1 MTKDEFARVADLLRH
16 FEREGPDN
24 PQQGERLIAEV
35 FRVCGQ
41 DVVESGFVESDDG
54 IDCYYRTTIAGKPQT
69 VGVEVKA
76 GRQLVDASAVMRALN
91 LHTIGRFDRM
101 MIVSRSGFTSE
112 AQAQA
117 ESLGV
122 GKLDLLDPVS
132 LRNWIASENVSP
144 PVQLSRTDLILTTAM
159 RELALVIAEHPEEL
173 WNVEW
178 RELEK
183 ILREAF
189 DGIGYESKLT
199 RPAKDGGFD
208 LELTA
213 WDNGKKQTYLVE
225 VKHWTTDKPG
235 KGAVKKLIGV
245 TASKSATGG
254 LLISSSGF
262 TSTAYEGW
270 AEYEKPERI
279 RLGGGEKIVSL
290 CKLYKRTN
298 KPFWVPI
305 DTPLETLFE
314 GTRRLDGK

>member
-1 MTKDEFARVADLLRH
+1 MTKDEIARVADLLRQ

-41 DVVESGFVESDDG
+41 DVVESGFAQSDDG
-54 IDCYYRTTIAGKPQT
+54 IDCYYRTTIAGKSQT
-69 VGVEVKA
+69 IGVEIKA
-76 GRQLVDASAVMRALN
+76 NRQLVGASAVSYALD
-91 LHTIGRFDRM
+91 LHASGRFDRM
-101 MIVSRSGFTSE
+101 MIVSRSGFTRE

-122 GKLDLLDPVS
+122 GKLDLLDPAS
-132 LRNWIASENVSP
+132 LRNWIVRENEIP
-144 PVQLSRTDLILTTAM
+144 PVQLSRTELILTTAM
-159 RELALVIAEHPEEL
+159 RELALAIAGHPEEL
-173 WNVEW
+173 WKVEW

-183 ILREAF
+183 LLREAF
-189 DGIGYESKLT
+189 DGIGYESQLT

-213 WDNGKKQTYLVE
+213 WDNGEKQTYLVE
-225 VKHWTTDKPG
+225 VKHWTTNKPG
-235 KGAVKKLIGV
+235 KSAVKKLIGV
-245 TASKSATGG
+245 TASKSATGS
-254 LLISSSGF
+254 LLLSSSGF

-270 AEYEKPERI
+270 TEYEKPERI
-279 RLGGGEKIVSL
+279 RLGSGEKIVSL
-290 CKLYKRTN
+290 CKLYKRTS